1 MTAVLMKLSKPL
13 KTTMMSLH
21 DVRNVHYL
29 LLCCKKAQ
37 NSFTTLIEIVEDH

>member
-1 MTAVLMKLSKPL
+1 MNGILMTPSKPL
-13 KTTMMSLH
+13 KSTMMSLH
-21 DVRNVHYL
+21 DVTNVHYL